1 MNYTALDPRTL
12 SPGAQRALSPGPGR
26 MMAARGLV
34 PLPPAEQLAVLYQ
47 LSLEADVAEA
57 ARKTAADLPEK
68 LVATTLTDP
77 KTDPRVLDFFA
88 LLSIAQP
95 NIVQAVA
102 LNPSVRDETIASLAA
117 KGGAADIDLVAQNE
131 QRLLR
136 HPEIIAAMYLNRRA
150 RMSTVDR
157 VVELAVRNNVRVP
170 GLAAWDEVALALQ
183 HGNRD
188 GGLGDAVFDSIM
200 DSMVD
205 DSPLTVGDADEAVDE
220 EIQPS
225 PEDVAKRKKPWEQ
238 MSLSERVRVAIVGD
252 AYYRD
257 IAIRSPIKVVAGAAI
272 KGARLTDIEVRRY
285 ASNQSL
291 VEDVIRYIAGARKWT
306 KNYGVKVALCK
317 NPKAPLTEVSKMMP
331 LLHAKDIQKISK
343 SRGVSAAVVAQAR
356 KLLMQRGGG
365 KA

>member
-12 SPGAQRALSPGPGR
+12 SPAAQRAIGPGAGR

-47 LSLEADVAEA
+47 LSLEADTADS

-68 LVATTLTDP
+68 LVAGTLADP
-77 KTDPRVLDFFA
+77 RTDPRVLDFFV
-88 LLSIAQP
+88 LLSIDHP

-102 LNPSVRDETIASLAA
+102 LNPSVRDETIASIAA
-117 KGGAADIDLVAQNE
+117 KGGPADIDLLAQNE

-136 HPEIIAAMYLNRRA
+136 YPDIIAAMYLNRRA

-157 VVELAVRNNVRVP
+157 VVELAVRNGVRVQ
-170 GLAAWDEVALALQ
+170 GLAAWDEVAHALQ
-183 HGNRD
+183 QGSRG
-188 GGLGDAVFDSIM
+188 GGLGDAMFDSVM
-200 DSMVD
+200 QSMVD
-205 DSPLTVGDADEAVDE
+205 DSPLTIGDANEAVDE
-220 EIQPS
+220 EVQLE
-225 PEDVAKRKKPWEQ
+225 EDPKRKKPWEQ
-238 MSLSERVRVAIVGD
+238 MSLSERVRAAIVGD

-257 IAIRSPIKVVAGAAI
+257 IAIRSPIKIIAGAAI

-291 VEDVIRYIAGARKWT
+291 VEDVIRFIAYEKKWT

-317 NPKAPLTEVSKMMP
+317 NPKAPFAEISRMLS
-331 LLHAKDIQKISK
+331 LLQTKDIQKISK

-356 KLLMQRGGG
+356 RLVMQRTG
-365 KA
+365 KS

>member
-1 MNYTALDPRTL
+1 MNYTPLDPRTL
-12 SPGAQRALSPGPGR
+12 SPAAQRALGPGPGR
-26 MMAARGLV
+26 MMASRGLV

-47 LSLEADVAEA
+47 LSLETEGAIADN
-57 ARKTAADLPEK
+57 ARKTAGELPEK
-68 LVATTLTDP
+68 LVAATLADP

-88 LLSIAQP
+88 LLSIEQP

-102 LNPSVRDETIASLAA
+102 LNPGVHDETIASIAA
-117 KGGAADIDLVAQNE
+117 KGGSADLDLIAQNE

-136 HPEIIAAMYLNRRA
+136 YPEIIAAMYLNRRA

-170 GLAAWDEVALALQ
+170 GLAAWDEVAHALQ
-183 HGNRD
+183 QGHRG
-188 GGLGDAVFDSIM
+188 GGLGDALFESVM
-200 DSMVD
+200 ESMVD
-205 DSPLTVGDADEAVDE
+205 DSPLTKGDANEAVDE
-220 EIQPS
+220 EVHVE
-225 PEDVAKRKKPWEQ
+225 EDPKRKKPWEQ
-238 MSLSERVRVAIVGD
+238 MSLSEKVRAAIVGD

-285 ASNQSL
+285 ASNQTL
-291 VEDVIRYIAGARKWT
+291 VEDVIRFIAGEKKWT

-317 NPKAPLTEVSKMMP
+317 NPKAPLSEVSKMMP
-331 LLHAKDIQKISK
+331 MLQNKDVQKIAK

-356 KLLMQRGGG
+356 KITMQRGG